1 MPTWLIILIL
11 VASSIVVLNMN
22 PYKYSMDLSSFFKE
36 EPKSEP
42 VPDTGIMTRN
52 VSRAAAQEPKQP
64 EYDPYSFM
72 PDFANRMKTSFGAK
86 NKALNL
92 LGGAEEDATEDARM
106 REIQATI
113 KGMSQ
118 RGAIEEALK
127 GLSLPEMPQ
136 DMPSAGTLGP
146 LEGTQTLPAAPSV
159 FSSPLGPRNMQQPE
173 LDLSV
178 DEDVLAAIED
188 SGDITTTAP
197 ELQGVESIIDEIML
211 GRKGEKDITA
221 ETPQDRNERGRG
233 GLMSKKLDG
242 KDVPMP
248 VATYEYKADSLGMI
262 GGVKDDENVWQSFDG
277 KGQAHDAAYKDY
289 SQLFREYTFEK
300 KDGYIPV
307 GEQNGRTVY
316 AAPDYAKDEDG
327 NYISVNKN
335 EAASMAKEMGGIVPT
350 RDMVKNL
357 YSKAVRIPMPTQ
369 AIGSEGGTGDSA
381 LYTQKVNEAIQSRG
395 VEAGSVIAHGK
406 EFFSDAQPTQA
417 QRTIVTPDLTNI
429 PSTFMRD
436 SADQPLND
444 TQKENLAYAYNHAVA
459 NGLEGDELNAY
470 MAQLAHESAGFRT
483 AEEYASGAAYENRKD
498 LGNTQKG
505 DGKLF
510 KGRGFIQLTGRAN
523 YDAAGKALGVD
534 LLADPSK
541 VATDKN
547 LAADVSLWFWKN
559 NVRPRIQDFSDTR
572 RVTKIVNGGY
582 KGLADRKKYYDLY
595 SSLAQSLRPK
605 MRPERTE
612 E

>member
-1 MPTWLIILIL
+1 MNKRILISIL

-22 PYKYSMDLSSFFKE
+22 PYKYSMDLSSYFKE
-36 EPKSEP
+36 APKPEP

-72 PDFANRMKTSFGAK
+72 PDFAKRMKTSFGDN

-92 LGGAEEDATEDARM
+92 VGSADANVTEDVRM

-118 RGAIEEALK
+118 RSAVEEALM
-127 GLSLPEMPQ
+127 GLNLPEMPQ
-136 DMPSAGTLGP
+136 DMPNAGTLGR

-159 FSSPLGPRNMQQPE
+159 STSKLGPRNMQSPE
-173 LDLSV
+173 LDLST
-178 DEDVLAAIED
+178 DEDLLAEIED
-188 SGDITTTAP
+188 SGDITRSAP

-211 GRKGEKDITA
+211 GRKGEKGITE
-221 ETPQDRNERGRG
+221 ETGEEREPYRG
-233 GLMSKKLDG
+233 MGIMSKPEAPA
-242 KDVPMP
+242 VS
-248 VATYEYKADSLGMI
+248 YEYEADSLGMI
-262 GGVKDDENVWQSFDG
+262 GGVKDDKNVWQSFDG
-277 KGQAHDAAYKDY
+277 KGQAHDATYKDY

-300 KDGYIPV
+300 KEGYIPV

-316 AAPDYAKDEDG
+316 AAPDYAKDADG

-335 EAASMAKEMGGIVPT
+335 EATAMAKEMGGIVPT
-350 RDMVKNL
+350 RDMVKSL
-357 YSKAVRIPMPTQ
+357 YSQAVRIPMPTQ
-369 AIGSEGGTGDSA
+369 AIGSKGGTGDSA

-406 EFFSDAQPTQA
+406 EFFSDAQPSQTQ
-417 QRTIVTPDLTNI
+417 RIIVTPDLANI

-444 TQKENLAYAYNHAVA
+444 VQKENLAYAYNHAVA

-510 KGRGFIQLTGRAN
+510 KGRGFIQLTGRKN
-523 YDAAGKALGVD
+523 YTDAGKDLGVD
-534 LLADPSK
+534 LLSDPSK

-559 NVRPRIQDFSDTR
+559 RVRPNVQDFSDTR

-582 KGLADRKKYYDLY
+582 NGLADRKKYYNLY